1 MEKKKLILLLP
12 LSLALSFHFVATKRR
27 LSFSFF
33 LFVVISFSSCMY
45 TFNNR
50 VVVFESFLFEKA
62 HSLLNAA
69 GRDGFSFGERKLPC
83 GILRFTTI
91 GAVADNFHVR
101 RQDGVQG
108 HGQDRT
114 DGVRR
119 GQ

>member
-1 MEKKKLILLLP
+1 MI
-12 LSLALSFHFVATKRR
+12 SRALSFQFVAQNATKRR

-33 LFVVISFSSCMY
+33 FFLLLYLFHRVCIRLIIASSFSK
-45 TFNNR
+45 R
-50 VVVFESFLFEKA
+50 FLFEKA

-69 GRDGFSFGERKLPC
+69 GRDGFPFGERKIPC
-83 GILRFTTI
+83 GILRFTSI
-91 GAVADNFHVR
+91 GAEADNFHVS

-108 HGQDRT
+108 HGQERT

>member
-12 LSLALSFHFVATKRR
+12 LSLAFFSLCRDKATPLFFFFFFLLLYLFHRVCIR
-27 LSFSFF
+27 LIIASSFSK
-33 LFVVISFSSCMY
+33 
-45 TFNNR
+45 R
-50 VVVFESFLFEKA
+50 FLFEKA

>member
-1 MEKKKLILLLP
+1 MEKKKSILLLP
-12 LSLALSFHFVATKRR
+12 LSLSLSFHFVATKRR
-27 LSFSFF
+27 LSFSFLF
-33 LFVVISFSSCMY
+33 FVVDVCIRLIIASSFSK
-45 TFNNR
+45 R
-50 VVVFESFLFEKA
+50 FLFEKA

>member
-12 LSLALSFHFVATKRR
+12 LSLAFFSLCRDKATP
-27 LSFSFF
+27 LFFFFFF
-33 LFVVISFSSCMY
+33 LLLYLFHRVCIRLIIASSK
-45 TFNNR
+45 R
-50 VVVFESFLFEKA
+50 FLFEKA